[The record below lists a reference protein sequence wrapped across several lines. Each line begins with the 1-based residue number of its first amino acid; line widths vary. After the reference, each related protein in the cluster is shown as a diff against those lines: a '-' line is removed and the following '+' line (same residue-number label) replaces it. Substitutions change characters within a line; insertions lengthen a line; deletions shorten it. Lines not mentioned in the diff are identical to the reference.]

1 MVGDV
6 PVCPR
11 DHAGSRVVREGVLD
25 AEPHLLLSPLVLARL
40 FCAAVLAVRFAGKV
54 AEGPGAQCRQ
64 RERSSAVAERKRD
77 GELIDILPAPKGG
90 DAPRKFAARLRL
102 GMGWFLFH
110 RGLLQQAVV

>member
-40 FCAAVLAVRFAGKV
+40 SCAAVLAVRFAGKV

-77 GELIDILPAPKGG
+77 GRGPVTPDGELSRHGHPGCG
-90 DAPRKFAARLRL
+90 
-102 GMGWFLFH
+102 
-110 RGLLQQAVV
+110 RGLYRKTSH